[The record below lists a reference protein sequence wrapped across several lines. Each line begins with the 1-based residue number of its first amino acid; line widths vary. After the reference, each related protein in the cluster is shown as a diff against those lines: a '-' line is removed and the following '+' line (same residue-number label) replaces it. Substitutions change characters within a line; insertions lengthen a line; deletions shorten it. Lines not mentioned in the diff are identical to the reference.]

1 MNAQLRWS
9 ARDASSVWMGGGG
22 GGGTR
27 AADEVRP
34 VASPSM
40 LLLLRRND
48 LPTALSRFTVSGA
61 FATEIL
67 LMLAVPSR
75 RSRSAQLIL
84 PVSSSSTFPTSSGS
98 VCGQTASR
106 KRRSVL
112 LIRLAIALKK
122 GDTSQSV
129 KVAQRFALYRYMYRS
144 YPNFNL
150 CVFQKKS
157 SKDPGS
163 EHCKSV
169 SGTISIV
176 HRAIALRQKDPYV
189 AYCIEKRA
197 QSRCVCSWSWHR
209 SWSISARSSR
219 KTWEVTPPGE
229 CAIRLRHHG
238 ALSLASRRLQ

>member
-1 MNAQLRWS
+1 
-9 ARDASSVWMGGGG
+9 
-22 GGGTR
+22 
-27 AADEVRP
+27 
-34 VASPSM
+34 M

-150 CVFQKKS
+150 SVRVSEKKFE
-157 SKDPGS
+157 GS
-163 EHCKSV
+163 
-169 SGTISIV
+169 GI
-176 HRAIALRQKDPYV
+176 RAL
-189 AYCIEKRA
+189 
-197 QSRCVCSWSWHR
+197 
-209 SWSISARSSR
+209 
-219 KTWEVTPPGE
+219 
-229 CAIRLRHHG
+229 
-238 ALSLASRRLQ
+238 